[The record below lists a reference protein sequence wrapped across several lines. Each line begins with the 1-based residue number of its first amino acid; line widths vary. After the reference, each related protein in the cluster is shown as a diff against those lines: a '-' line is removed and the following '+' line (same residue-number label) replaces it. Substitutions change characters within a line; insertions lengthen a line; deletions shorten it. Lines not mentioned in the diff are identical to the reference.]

1 LPSATISSAPQTESA
16 IIEDDDNTPPCPV
29 PAVHT
34 SCPTIIHDDDDAP
47 PIVRCPQTQAQL
59 STQAKSHLINIVIQD
74 NLMPNC
80 SFAIKPQKLHHGY
93 AQATQALV
101 VRTYVLGTDST
112 CFIGAIINE
121 ETGNTLEY
129 CQLIKISKY
138 WGVWT
143 CSFVNELGQLFQG
156 ICKHKGTNTRFFIKK
171 LDVPKGRTYMY
182 GHIVCNYCP
191 QKDEPHRTWLTM
203 GGDSIDYPWEKSMPT
218 ANLTTAK
225 LLLKSTFYTPDAT
238 FYSIDLANFYLNTP
252 MECYEYMH
260 LQLDIL
266 PHKIINKYRL
276 TNVVY
281 SDRWV
286 YVKI

>member
-1 LPSATISSAPQTESA
+1 
-16 IIEDDDNTPPCPV
+16 
-29 PAVHT
+29 
-34 SCPTIIHDDDDAP
+34 
-47 PIVRCPQTQAQL
+47 
-59 STQAKSHLINIVIQD
+59 
-74 NLMPNC
+74 
-80 SFAIKPQKLHHGY
+80 
-93 AQATQALV
+93 
-101 VRTYVLGTDST
+101 
-112 CFIGAIINE
+112 
-121 ETGNTLEY
+121 
-129 CQLIKISKY
+129 
-138 WGVWT
+138 
-143 CSFVNELGQLFQG
+143 
-156 ICKHKGTNTRFFIKK
+156 
-171 LDVPKGRTYMY
+171 
-182 GHIVCNYCP
+182 
-191 QKDEPHRTWLTM
+191 M

-286 YVKI
+286 YVKIWKGMYGLPQAGIFAN